1 MKTSEIR
8 KIAAR
13 YPKFVEWSEEDQVF
27 VGRCPMLFGG
37 GIHGKEEADVYK
49 ELCDAAEEWV
59 ETLQKDGK
67 PLPKTRGPEEFSGK
81 FLVRIDPALHQ
92 RLALKAMARGESLNK
107 LVESALV
114 KA

>member
-1 MKTSEIR
+1 MKKAELKKT
-8 KIAAR
+8 AAR

-27 VGRCPMLFGG
+27 VGRCPMLFAG
-37 GIHGKEEADVYK
+37 GIHGRDEAAVYK
-49 ELCDAAEEWV
+49 ELCETAEEWV
-59 ETLQKDGK
+59 AILVKDGT
-67 PLPKTRGPEEFSGK
+67 PLPEAKSAQDFSGK
-81 FLVRIDPALHQ
+81 FLVRIDPSLHQ

>member
-1 MKTSEIR
+1 MKKSEIK

-13 YPKFVEWSEEDQVF
+13 YPKVVEWSEEDQVF
-27 VGRCPMLFGG
+27 VGRCPMLFAGG
-37 GIHGKEEADVYK
+37 VHGRNEGAVYQ
-49 ELCDAAEEWV
+49 ELCETAEEWV
-59 ETLQKDGK
+59 EILQKDGK
-67 PLPKTRGPEEFSGK
+67 PLPKAKGTEDFSGK
-81 FLVRIDPALHQ
+81 FLVRIDPSLHQ